1 MARGRGRGLT
11 PPSAARV
18 LLVATG
24 VLAFVVR
31 IGPVVAAGMLRGAM
45 SYDEGV
51 HLQVAQRLL
60 AGQLTYRDVL
70 FVHPPGVVLAQVPIA
85 WLGQLVGEPSAL
97 AVSRCLAAGIGALTA
112 VLVARLL
119 LPRGLIAA
127 GIGGAVAALFGPA
140 VAADRVALLE
150 GALSLGLVVA
160 LSALAGVGRPVRT
173 PPAGEVPVIPG
184 ASDRSRRALVVGG
197 AALGIA
203 AAVKVW
209 AALDVVLLVAIVAI
223 RHGRSA
229 AWRWAAGSAAAVV
242 VVVGPFALLAPGS
255 MWRDVV
261 TAQLH
266 RPRPPGPSLDT
277 LVTRVA
283 ALEPIARLGGRWLA
297 AAAVGVMALV
307 AAGLLVA
314 LARLALRFRTP
325 VTRWTD
331 PTWWFLIGAAH
342 LAALVAAP
350 SHYLHYDAF
359 LTVPL
364 ALVVGVAA
372 GSGSRRVVGRASA
385 IGLGTVLVVVLG
397 TLASTLPALTPGA
410 AVSATL
416 LDREAHGCVWVREV
430 QFLMVADLSRQQI
443 ERGCAG
449 QPDLFGQ
456 TMATYADP
464 DPAAAL
470 AALDHE
476 LAHQLANS
484 DVAFLRATDPRLD
497 LGPLASQYLAR
508 HFVAG
513 PTTGSVQVWR
523 RTDPVGSAL
532 VWWAELS
539 GALSVQ
545 VG

>member
-60 AGQLTYRDVL
+60 AGQVTYRDVL

-85 WLGQLVGEPSAL
+85 WLAQLVGEPSAL

-119 LPRGLIAA
+119 LPRGLLAA

-173 PPAGEVPVIPG
+173 PPAGEVPVIPT

-209 AALDVVLLVAIVAI
+209 AALDVVLLVAIVAL

-229 AWRWAAGSAAAVV
+229 ALRWAAGSVVAAV

-261 TAQLH
+261 AAQLH
-266 RPRPPGPSLDT
+266 RPRPPGESLDA
-277 LVTRVA
+277 LVARVA
-283 ALEPIARLGGRWLA
+283 ALQPIAGLGGRWPAVLVIGVA
-297 AAAVGVMALV
+297 ALLAVG
-307 AAGLLVA
+307 LLAV
-314 LARLALRFRTP
+314 LGRIALRSRTP
-325 VTRWTD
+325 VTRWPD
-331 PTWWFLIGAAH
+331 PVWWLVIGAAH
-342 LAALVAAP
+342 LAALLVAP
-350 SHYLHYDAF
+350 SHYLHYDSF

-364 ALVVGVAA
+364 ALVLGA
-372 GSGSRRVVGRASA
+372 GAGRGARRVVGRAA
-385 IGLGTVLVVVLG
+385 AVRLGAVLAVLVVL
-397 TLASTLPALTPGA
+397 LASTLPALSPGA
-410 AVSATL
+410 AVSTAV

-443 ERGCAG
+443 ERGCPG
-449 QPDLFGQ
+449 QPDLFGL
-456 TMATYADP
+456 TMATYAAP

-470 AALDHE
+470 AALDNE
-476 LAHQLANS
+476 LAHQLAHS
-484 DVAFLRATDPRLD
+484 DVAFLRATEPTRD
-497 LGPLASQYLAR
+497 LGPVARRYLAR

-523 RTDPVGSAL
+523 RTDPVGIPL
-532 VWWAELS
+532 
-539 GALSVQ
+539 G
-545 VG
+545 